1 MTRRQTGLLLALS
14 WALLLPP
21 WETNG
26 SQAPL
31 TRWQH
36 AGSFDSAKECE
47 AARAEL
53 IALPAATRRSLDG
66 AGPRRSGAGRA
77 EDLVGRLTLFA
88 SRRSADRPGPLATAA
103 RASSAEGGR
112 GRRSQASNRASR

>member
-26 SQAPL
+26 SRAPL

-53 IALPAATRRSLDG
+53 IA
-66 AGPRRSGAGRA
+66 
-77 EDLVGRLTLFA
+77 
-88 SRRSADRPGPLATAA
+88 AA
-103 RASSAEGGR
+103 RRPPGDPWMVPDPDGPVPVEPKISWAD
-112 GRRSQASNRASR
+112 SRCLPRDDPRIGPGD